1 MNKLTIEQQVQALN
15 DSINK
20 LNELSGKKF
29 RIEFPKLDI
38 LIIVAKREMNHSS
51 MIDQIE
57 NKSKIFNFGAKI
69 IY

>member
-29 RIEFPKLDI
+29 RIEQTDYGYSFYSSERY
-38 LIIVAKREMNHSS
+38 LIGGLKYEDMKRCLSVFIKGRN
-51 MIDQIE
+51 
-57 NKSKIFNFGAKI
+57 N
-69 IY
+69 